1 MQSICISD
9 WELKLFLQLQ
19 CACAQ
24 HFGVFFAVGLKV
36 ILLPF
41 KVTKVL
47 TGLFK
52 KNTSMQI
59 GAAHLDYHQKSVDYK
74 NQHTQMHKLQKEQ
87 KQSGGI
93 EWV

>member
-9 WELKLFLQLQ
+9 WELKLFLQ
-19 CACAQ
+19 CVCAQ

-36 ILLPF
+36 MLLPF

-52 KNTSMQI
+52 KTKSMQI
-59 GAAHLDYHQKSVDYK
+59 GAAHLDYHQKSIDYK
-74 NQHTQMHKLQKEQ
+74 NQHTQMHKLQKEP
-87 KQSGGI
+87 KQLGV
-93 EWV
+93 E